1 MQEKCFPLNLFSCS
15 KSFHTLFSRKLTI
28 ISFLQV
34 LVLNNRIVEK
44 LVFQLFAENLLAA
57 GLFFSWQTWRTEPTL
72 YYMHMV
78 AFFFSNARK
87 ANIQMK
93 FETAEGKN
101 CETCEK
107 MPAYD
112 IELNT
117 HSRRQTQQP
126 LPLTGNESLRACEQA
141 FYMAAVFV

>member
-1 MQEKCFPLNLFSCS
+1 MLD
-15 KSFHTLFSRKLTI
+15 
-28 ISFLQV
+28 
-34 LVLNNRIVEK
+34 NRIAEK
-44 LVFQLFAENLLAA
+44 LLFQLFAENLLAA
-57 GLFFSWQTWRTEPTL
+57 GLFFSGRTEPTL

-78 AFFFSNARK
+78 AFFCSNARK
-87 ANIQMK
+87 VNIQMK
-93 FETAEGKN
+93 FGTAEGKN

-126 LPLTGNESLRACEQA
+126 LPLTGNESLRACVSANVTLCCQMVYEVGNEGLES
-141 FYMAAVFV
+141 FFVPLPSVVLLA